1 MLIIVDES
9 ITNAYAVDHVKF
21 SNGLNN
27 ILNSHFN
34 RKHFVYLT
42 PRVAR
47 AIKSLNTNTW
57 GRFLSDETIIKVEQI
72 ANHCML
78 HGGINSSVSFH
89 IHIYYNRITSP
100 ITNVDVGSDNAS
112 IWSFSILSD
121 LEWITNPAFIY
132 GENID
137 DSTLFEYIAK
147 STAIKRGLKNKN
159 IKFRR
164 EMTGGCGNIKNV
176 IQTRNND
183 ASDVK
188 SPCFFIADSDYKF
201 PRDGIHSLRKA
212 SRAEI
217 INYNNG
223 APMSL
228 YITRARE
235 VENLIPIELL
245 TSALDEKSKTEKSIA
260 NALVALDFFY
270 NNYPEHY
277 KYIDIKEGTCLIK
290 VNEHVTCRKFFKQTG
305 VHTTTPCSDTT
316 HQRCFQ
322 LTPKLGDIVLST
334 LNDYINRKGERH
346 LSTFTMNKNTD
357 EWLRLEQILF
367 SISLCNDSQLM

>member
-1 MLIIVDES
+1 MLIIVNES
-9 ITNAYAVDHVKF
+9 IINAYSVNSVKF
-21 SNGLNN
+21 RSSLNN

-34 RKHFVYLT
+34 KKHFVYIT
-42 PRVAR
+42 PKVAR
-47 AIKSLNTNTW
+47 TIKSLNTGEWSN
-57 GRFLSDETIIKVEQI
+57 FLSEETIIKIDQI

-78 HGGINSSVSFH
+78 HGSINSSVSFH
-89 IHIYYNRITSP
+89 IHIYYDRIISP
-100 ITNVDVGSDNAS
+100 ITDVDVGVDNAS

-121 LEWITNPAFIY
+121 LEWILNPAFIY

-147 STAIKRGLKNKN
+147 STAMKRGLKNKN

-176 IQTRNND
+176 IKTRNKD
-183 ASDVK
+183 APDVK

-201 PRDGIHSLRKA
+201 PRDEIHSIRKG
-212 SRAEI
+212 SKTGLV
-217 INYNNG
+217 NYNHS

-228 YITRARE
+228 YITKARE

-245 TSALDEKSKTEKSIA
+245 ISALDDKSKTEISIA
-260 NALVALDFFY
+260 NALVAIDLFY
-270 NNYPEHY
+270 KNYPEHY
-277 KYIDIKEGTCLIK
+277 KYIDIKEGTCLHK
-290 VNEHVTCRKFFKQTG
+290 VNDHVTCRKFFRQTEE
-305 VHTTTPCSDTT
+305 HTTTPCSDAT
-316 HQRCFQ
+316 HQSCFQ

-334 LNDYINRKGERH
+334 LNDYINRKGERY
-346 LSTFTMNKNTD
+346 LSTFTMAKNTD
-357 EWLRLEQILF
+357 EWLQLEQILF